1 MYSLN
6 NGEFQLNHSLLV
18 VSHLNSIYIPL
29 SIKPIKPENHCP
41 VFPSSGADPEPRLH
55 ACFQVFHA
63 DTHLIGQLR
72 HRDATTTGLFGM
84 RGIGIND
91 MTYFSMFL

>member
-1 MYSLN
+1 
-6 NGEFQLNHSLLV
+6 
-18 VSHLNSIYIPL
+18 
-29 SIKPIKPENHCP
+29 
-41 VFPSSGADPEPRLH
+41 
-55 ACFQVFHA
+55 VFHA